1 MKIAPS
7 GFPNRLGEI
16 TSIEKKMNKFD
27 LDGLRGS
34 KITQLRPVSLRNSS
48 RNRAFKLYRL
58 ATLLVLVL
66 ALFMALFAG
75 QSSLPG
81 SSQAA
86 LGQAAV
92 ATQPVKI
99 QSNLPLALPD
109 SKAEAQAFAAQ
120 HQSQFNFDTLN
131 RLRLEK
137 AVELGDVPASGLQ
150 SQSGNASILVAPSPA
165 LVQPGLTPLPTN
177 ASYSSNGNSGILAY
191 TPANQTPGIP
201 ICGANP
207 GEDIFEQ
214 DSAAATARDI
224 TAFLTPTFRE
234 THTLTEISSNPS
246 NSSAFD
252 GDNDWVKLRLL
263 ANTSY
268 TFSTANLKPNYPVSV
283 NTVIELYR
291 GTSTAAVTPV
301 NANDDVSSSN
311 PASNL
316 TYTSVT
322 GDNASG
328 VFFYLRIYGKPNA
341 SCYGT
346 YDLVISYTTLANPAA
361 TPTITSVADTCND
374 AYENDNTPDQAKEL
388 RVTYGITS
396 PFDGLPGTPD
406 VSSANNNVQAHLI
419 CPTADQDW
427 VYFDLVKGKPYSL
440 FTANLNNGLDTI
452 LILFQSNSSGV
463 LNPLYASD
471 DFPGMGLA
479 SRIDFIVP
487 ATTGTQTGEF
497 TRYYAVVKDVT
508 GNGLNNLSYK
518 FVLQSPGNP
527 KGDCIDN
534 YEQDGVQADAKEIL
548 INEVQIHVICPD
560 GDADWVKFYA
570 KAGRTYSMKTAF
582 PPSPGLD
589 TVLRIFSVVFDP
601 ANPTLVVSQREI
613 ASNDD
618 AAPPDLNSKVD
629 FSVPVDGV
637 YYAQVKNNGDV
648 GRPGLTYSLTYSV
661 AGGAA
666 TPPTVA
672 PTTGGTRSTT
682 TVALTATTASRVTA
696 TAAVSVTITASVNR
710 EVLALKFADPAFQK
724 LWYYTDLAVT
734 QNQTQRSWE
743 WGPKPG
749 VVLQEPYAQSPGGS
763 RQVQYFDKSRME
775 INNPK
780 GERTGSWF
788 VSNGLLVKEL
798 ITGQVAMGDNAFE
811 QRNPA
816 RLQVAGDTTPDNP
829 APTYAMFDSLIT
841 NGPANRATDRT
852 GQVVKQGLS
861 AEGAVQALSTTPEN
875 LKLSAFIKE
884 TSHNVPQVFY
894 DFMLGNGK
902 VYENGYKEGQLRD
915 WVFAMGY
922 PISEPYWIK
931 ARVGGVEQDVLVQLF
946 ERRVLTYTPS
956 NSPEWRIEMANVG
969 QHYYFWRYGRSLLE
983 E

>member
-1 MKIAPS
+1 
-7 GFPNRLGEI
+7 
-16 TSIEKKMNKFD
+16 MNKFNP
-27 LDGLRGS
+27 DGLRNS
-34 KITQLRPVSLRNSS
+34 KITQLRPGSVRNSS

-75 QSSLPG
+75 QKSLPG
-81 SSQAA
+81 SSLAG

-109 SKAEAQAFAAQ
+109 TKAEAQAFAAQ

-131 RLRLEK
+131 RLRLER
-137 AVELGDVPASGLQ
+137 AVALGDVPASRLQ
-150 SQSGNASILVAPSPA
+150 SQSGNASILVAPTPA
-165 LVQPGLTPLPTN
+165 LVQSGLTPLPTN
-177 ASYSSNGNSGILAY
+177 ASYSNGNSGILAY

-207 GEDIFEQ
+207 GDDIFEQ
-214 DSAAATARDI
+214 DDTPATARDI
-224 TAFLTPTFRE
+224 TESLKPVLRE
-234 THTLTEISSNPS
+234 THTLTVISSNPS

-263 ANTSY
+263 ANTTY
-268 TFSTANLKPNYPVSV
+268 TFSTANLKPNFPVSV

-311 PASNL
+311 LASSL
-316 TYTSVT
+316 TYTTAT

-346 YDLVISYTTLANPAA
+346 YDLVISYSTLASPTT

-388 RVTYGITS
+388 RVTYGTTP
-396 PFDGLPGTPD
+396 PFDGQPGTPD
-406 VSSANNNVQAHLI
+406 FSSANNNVQAHLI
-419 CPTADQDW
+419 CPTADLDW

-440 FTANLNNGLDTI
+440 FTANLTNGLDTI

-463 LNPLYASD
+463 LNPLYSSD

-508 GNGLNNLSYK
+508 GKGVNNLSYK
-518 FVLQSPGNP
+518 LVLESSGNA

-570 KAGRTYSMKTAF
+570 KAGRTYSMKTTFSPA
-582 PPSPGLD
+582 PGLD

-618 AAPPDLNSKVD
+618 ANPPDLNSKVD
-629 FSVPVDGV
+629 FSVPVDGT
-637 YYAQVKNNGDV
+637 YYAQVKNNGEI

-661 AGGAA
+661 AGATAA
-666 TPPTVA
+666 PTTVA
-672 PTTGGTRSTT
+672 PTTATTRAALTT
-682 TVALTATTASRVTA
+682 TARSLTVTA
-696 TAAVSVTITASVNR
+696 AISPAITASANGG
-710 EVLALKFADPAFQK
+710 VLALKFADPAFQK
-724 LWYYTDLAVT
+724 LWYYTDLAVS

-749 VVLQEPYAQSPGGS
+749 VVLQEPYDQSPGGS

-798 ITGQVAMGDNAFE
+798 ITGQVARGDNAFE

-816 RLQVAGDTTPDNP
+816 RLQVAGDTSPDNP
-829 APTYAMFDSLIT
+829 APTYAMLGSLIT
-841 NGPANRATDRT
+841 NGPANQATDQT

-875 LKLSAFIKE
+875 LKLSAYIKE

-931 ARVGGVEQDVLVQLF
+931 ARVGGVERDVLVQLF